1 MENKNNNE
9 ASWQQLKPEER
20 QQLIADYRK
29 IIATAD
35 KITDDYND
43 DPDVCPNH
51 VLLAIGVFLRRM
63 EYSFTDEKAETKDGH
78 PCGKQ
83 ISGQTEEPTYATMLT
98 VIPKGYEIEG
108 IREAGIPEEL
118 KKTLEDNGE

>member
-1 MENKNNNE
+1 MANKNNNK

-20 QQLIADYRK
+20 KQLIADYRK

-43 DPDVCPNH
+43 DPDVFPNH

-78 PCGKQ
+78 PFGKQ
-83 ISGQTEEPTYATMLT
+83 IPGQTEEPTFASMLN
-98 VIPKGYEIEG
+98 VIKKGYELGQQTECI
-108 IREAGIPEEL
+108 IPEDT
-118 KKTLEDNGE
+118 KQTPEDNGK

>member
-1 MENKNNNE
+1 MENKNNNK

-20 QQLIADYRK
+20 KQLIADYRK

-78 PCGKQ
+78 PWGKQ
-83 ISGQTEEPTYATMLT
+83 IPGQTEAPTYATMLT
-98 VIPKGYEIEG
+98 VIQKGYEIEG

-118 KKTLEDNGE
+118 KKTLEDDGE